1 MALTHAEY
9 LFPSLSLSYFHQ
21 HPTSTELNPVYSTP
35 PPPHTHLLSSP
46 ISLLQF
52 LGGGLFI
59 KIVTVLLQALCLS
72 NKARQTTAVGEMVN
86 LMSVDAQCI
95 TDFLQYIQL
104 VWSAP
109 FQVIISL
116 VFLYFTMGVSIFAGV
131 GVLVLIVGV
140 NAWLGSWSR
149 MLHVKQ
155 MSYKDSRIKLMTE
168 ILNGIK
174 VLNTIVSQLQYLQR
188 FLERQDREIYGVGGR
203 KEASLCPPSNGYR
216 LAEF

>member
-1 MALTHAEY
+1 M
-9 LFPSLSLSYFHQ
+9 
-21 HPTSTELNPVYSTP
+21 
-35 PPPHTHLLSSP
+35 
-46 ISLLQF
+46 
-52 LGGGLFI
+52 
-59 KIVTVLLQALCLS
+59 
-72 NKARQTTAVGEMVN
+72 N

-174 VLNTIVSQLQYLQR
+174 VLNTVVNQLQYLQR
-188 FLERQDREIYGVGGR
+188 FLERQDREIYGVGGGGGR
-203 KEASLCPPSNGYR
+203 R
-216 LAEF
+216 LHSALHQMIIG